1 MPANDSFAPPPSA
14 HHHYHHAFRA
24 WSPPPPTPNDRYVIN
39 FYIGTAMLDG
49 WLSEDNSRDVILAMR
64 FHRMTMEDVVLVI
77 FTIVPLCFGLVEM
90 LRQLGKFWVNLGE
103 SAEMQRKAQK
113 YAAGGRPTTYQAA
126 DWEENEGAETDE
138 EAEANRRNSMTRPK
152 RADSGSLLRGKD
164 GSIVGA
170 NRQQSSA
177 RIDPSRLPAPSCWVS
192 IGRCCGSWIPP
203 QLWPST
209 ISARL
214 QSVYRVAMSAGLCHT
229 VCALLSNCLCC
240 IICSSICGR
249 IFKRGSAK
257 EEGRSGGKKSDGV
270 DLGKLA
276 LTA

>member
-1 MPANDSFAPPPSA
+1 
-14 HHHYHHAFRA
+14 
-24 WSPPPPTPNDRYVIN
+24 
-39 FYIGTAMLDG
+39 MLDG
-49 WLSEDNSRDVILAMR
+49 WFSEDNSRDVILAMK

-90 LRQLGKFWVNLGE
+90 LRQLGKAWISLGE

-113 YAAGGRPTTYQAA
+113 YAAGGRPTTYEAA
-126 DWEENEGAETDE
+126 DWEDKEDE
-138 EAEANRRNSMTRPK
+138 ENNEDAEEIRRNSLTRPK
-152 RADSGSLLRGKD
+152 RSASGSLLRGKD

-170 NRQQSSA
+170 NRRQSA
-177 RIDPSRLPAPSCWVS
+177 VRIDASRLPPPSCWVS
-192 IGRCCGSWIPP
+192 IGRCCGSWVPA

-209 ISARL
+209 ITARL

-229 VCALLSNCLCC
+229 LCALLSNCLCC
-240 IICSSICGR
+240 VICSNICGR
-249 IFKRGSAK
+249 IFKRSAK
-257 EEGRSGGKKSDGV
+257 EEARGGFGNRNGTV